1 MILHTYELVS
11 GWEVVF
17 SHSHGRRK
25 EMILHTYELVSGFFN
40 SHMKRNEMILHTCEP
55 TNDVFIH
62 IGEEK

>member
-1 MILHTYELVS
+1 MILHTC
-11 GWEVVF
+11 
-17 SHSHGRRK
+17 
-25 EMILHTYELVSGFFN
+25 ELVSGFFN

>member
-1 MILHTYELVS
+1 MV
-11 GWEVVF
+11 GKWFF

-25 EMILHTYELVSGFFN
+25 EMILHTCELVSGFFN